1 MDIKS
6 QFGLASLLCL
16 INLSVFAQTAFESN
30 PVQTSRSI
38 GKRVSDSGLNLLE
51 AVKGQKIV
59 SGKLLEPA
67 TIKSRQQLSA
77 IANRHDQ
84 YFSIYDADVE
94 LLSDIDGD
102 GYHHALNV
110 IFDVD
115 VDYDRATLY
124 AKLYLSREG
133 GPWIQYATSDLFNIF
148 QNDVG
153 DTYEVTTELVEGY
166 PPGYYAVLV
175 EIYSL
180 NHTGM
185 VTSDILDRHYLGK
198 EIMLEDINRDEGIVF
213 EEVAFSISH
222 GAGSFSLFFWLLL
235 VQVVIAARGVL
246 TLYPR
251 KTIIIKDAPGLRF
264 FVPASVAVMHSTRQ
278 KEGEARLNSPG

>member
-1 MDIKS
+1 MNIKS
-6 QFGLASLLCL
+6 QLGLAGILCL
-16 INLSVFAQTAFESN
+16 INLGVAAQTAIGSEV
-30 PVQTSRSI
+30 VQTSRSI
-38 GKRVSDSGLNLLE
+38 GKQLSDDSIDLRQ
-51 AVKGQKIV
+51 AVKSQTVVSGALKESNMIV
-59 SGKLLEPA
+59 S
-67 TIKSRQQLSA
+67 RDQQLV

-102 GYHHALNV
+102 GFHHALNV

-115 VDYDRATLY
+115 VDYDGATLY

-133 GPWIQYATSDLFNIF
+133 GPWIQYTTSELFNIF

-153 DTYEVTTELVEGY
+153 DTYEMTTELIDGY
-166 PPGYYAVLV
+166 SPGYYAVMV

-180 NHTGM
+180 NHVDM
-185 VTSDILDRHYLGK
+185 VTSEILDHHYLGK
-198 EIMLEDINRDEGIVF
+198 NIMLEDLNRDEVTVY
-213 EEVAFSISH
+213 EEVTTYEEVTFSH

-246 TLYPR
+246 TLSPL
-251 KTIIIKDAPGLRF
+251 KTIIIKNDTSGLRSF
-264 FVPASVAVMHSTRQ
+264 IPASVTKTHATR
-278 KEGEARLNSPG
+278 